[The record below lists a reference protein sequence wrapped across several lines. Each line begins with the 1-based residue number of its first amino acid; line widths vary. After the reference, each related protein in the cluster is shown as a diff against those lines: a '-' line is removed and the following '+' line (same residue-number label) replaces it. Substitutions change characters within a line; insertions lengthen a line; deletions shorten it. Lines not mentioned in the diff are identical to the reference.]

1 MAGMKARPDSV
12 GIACEALNNLFSK
25 GEEDLVSQA
34 LNCNIIPYLLSL
46 LEGGPLYVKLCHCYI
61 SSNTLLTRVYV
72 GLTKQNT
79 TILDLSEL

>member
-12 GIACEALNNLFSK
+12 GIACEALNNLFYK

-46 LEGGPLYVKLCHCYI
+46 LEGELLYVKLCHAI
-61 SSNTLLTRVYV
+61 FN
-72 GLTKQNT
+72 
-79 TILDLSEL
+79 

>member
-34 LNCNIIPYLLSL
+34 LNCNIIPYLLLL

-61 SSNTLLTRVYV
+61 
-72 GLTKQNT
+72 
-79 TILDLSEL
+79 